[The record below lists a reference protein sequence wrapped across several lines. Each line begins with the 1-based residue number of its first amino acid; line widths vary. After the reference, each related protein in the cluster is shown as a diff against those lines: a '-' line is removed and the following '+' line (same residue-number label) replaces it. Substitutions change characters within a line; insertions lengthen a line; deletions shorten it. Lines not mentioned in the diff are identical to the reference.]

1 MSPPFFPVATCL
13 QDTRTDP
20 TFFQREGV
28 RRIISFSIG
37 GSRPIFG
44 NITMRILKKIDISS
58 GRGGVGEVQ
67 QPPF

>member
-20 TFFQREGV
+20 TFFPEG
-28 RRIISFSIG
+28 G
-37 GSRPIFG
+37 GSKDNFVFHRGIEAYFREYY
-44 NITMRILKKIDISS
+44 NANLKKIDISS
-58 GRGGVGEVQ
+58 GCGGVGEVQ

>member
-1 MSPPFFPVATCL
+1 MSPPFSLLLLVCKTHAQIQL
-13 QDTRTDP
+13 
-20 TFFQREGV
+20 FFQREGV

-58 GRGGVGEVQ
+58 GGGGVGEVQ